1 MSKYNLI
8 YTKSKIYTKG
18 TLGTHQQKERK
29 VEKKDLNTHIYKN
42 HQTSKTPTIHYRKNQ
57 KQNCTTK

>member
-29 VEKKDLNTHIYKN
+29 VEKKDLNTHTYKN
-42 HQTSKTPTIHYRKNQ
+42 HQTKENIEDTYNTP
-57 KQNCTTK
+57 